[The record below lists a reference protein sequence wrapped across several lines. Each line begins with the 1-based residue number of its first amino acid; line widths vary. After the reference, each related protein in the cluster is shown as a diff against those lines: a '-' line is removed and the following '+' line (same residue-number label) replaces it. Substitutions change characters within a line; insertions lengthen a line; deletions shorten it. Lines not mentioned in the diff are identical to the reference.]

1 MSKKILAAIVLA
13 SLCVVSVAGATPMT
27 EFKKGDLQ
35 IDVGGWQHGGKFDKI
50 GATGENLSGDSKIGF
65 VGTATYAI
73 ADKWG
78 VQYSY
83 HDLTTG
89 NLDNGYDN
97 YHVGGYQN
105 ELNVL
110 YSFDPKAAA
119 YVGWDYLHGNVA
131 SQTRKNNVVQVGI
144 VAKTPLTNKLDLYGN
159 FALGTKSTL
168 LGEAGLGYNLA
179 KNLDLNFGYRYLK
192 TEYSSNEYSI
202 KGFFMG
208 VSGRFGK

>member
-1 MSKKILAAIVLA
+1 
-13 SLCVVSVAGATPMT
+13 
-27 EFKKGDLQ
+27 
-35 IDVGGWQHGGKFDKI
+35 
-50 GATGENLSGDSKIGF
+50 
-65 VGTATYAI
+65 
-73 ADKWG
+73 
-78 VQYSY
+78 
-83 HDLTTG
+83 
-89 NLDNGYDN
+89 
-97 YHVGGYQN
+97 
-105 ELNVL
+105 
-110 YSFDPKAAA
+110 
-119 YVGWDYLHGNVA
+119 LHGNVA

-159 FALGTKSTL
+159 FALGTKSTF